1 MANVKTN
8 LEKNM
13 AELFDLPPD
22 KEEIKQEEIKDS
34 SGDILNSDFDK
45 SRLGLENLLYTGQD
59 ALQYALSVA
68 KQSDDPKAYEVVSN
82 MIKNLADIN
91 EQLLD
96 LHLKHQK
103 HKNNEIRRKESTAAT
118 LTSASQPV
126 LNDISQP
133 QQITNN
139 AIFVGSS
146 AELSKLIRMNLG
158 ELERDITNQ

>member
-103 HKNNEIRRKESTAAT
+103 HKNNEIRRKESTAAV
-118 LTSASQPV
+118 LTSDIQPV
-126 LNDISQP
+126 LNDVSQP

-158 ELERDITNQ
+158 ELERDITN